1 MECTLCNKT
10 FQSLSKLKR
19 HYSTNKHKGFERY
32 QEISERKHDD
42 EQDCKARPRSPIH
55 AGCDSVFSL
64 PPKLSPIT
72 ENQDENDLVTSCRVN
87 EPVDRL
93 IDNCNRLVMWYTLFI
108 LIFLAAIGITRAHHI
123 AFTAAH
129 HRRR

>member
-1 MECTLCNKT
+1 MECTCTLCNKT

-32 QEISERKHDD
+32 QEISERKDDD

-55 AGCDSVFSL
+55 PGYDCSVFSL

-93 IDNCNRLVMWYTLFI
+93 IDNCNRHALSI
-108 LIFLAAIGITRAHHI
+108 LIFLAAIGITREHHI